1 MDQVV
6 LETVG
11 TVDLMFSITR
21 GDRSE
26 RSRAFV
32 ATQSLTAIAGILV
45 YTIITVI
52 HYYAVNS

>member
-21 GDRSE
+21 GDQSE
-26 RSRAFV
+26 RSRAF
-32 ATQSLTAIAGILV
+32 AETQDLSAIEGI
-45 YTIITVI
+45 
-52 HYYAVNS
+52 

>member
-26 RSRAFV
+26 RSRAF
-32 ATQSLTAIAGILV
+32 ADTQDLSAIEGI
-45 YTIITVI
+45 
-52 HYYAVNS
+52 